1 MGREVGIK
9 ISEFDANISK
19 TKSSAGKINNNM
31 TITDDLERTNIKP
44 FTTDLKKVIKAKELL
59 DKYQELIAKD
69 IEILDETGQEMV
81 ENDEQ
86 LASLPT
92 PLEIK

>member
-1 MGREVGIK
+1 MGNEVGIK
-9 ISEFDANISK
+9 ISEFDANIS
-19 TKSSAGKINNNM
+19 TVKSNAGKINSNM
-31 TITDDLERTNIKP
+31 SITDDLEKTNIKP
-44 FTTDLKKVIKAKELL
+44 FTTDVNRVIKAKELL